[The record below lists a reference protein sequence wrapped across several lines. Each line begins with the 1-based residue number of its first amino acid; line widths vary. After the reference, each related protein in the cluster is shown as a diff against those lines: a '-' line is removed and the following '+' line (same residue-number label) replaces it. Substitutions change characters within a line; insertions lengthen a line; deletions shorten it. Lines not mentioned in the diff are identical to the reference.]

1 MGKNS
6 NKRLIE
12 TIVISGLGVAI
23 GYIINFL
30 VTPYITEHLGVEAYG
45 FVSIANSVVSYAG
58 ILTIALTSFI
68 VRFISVS
75 YHENKISEAKSYFS
89 SSVYACVLLSV
100 VILAVSFLMI
110 WKLEYLLNIPDQ
122 LVVSVKILFLVVF
135 LNFVVNTCSTPY
147 NTAAYIKNR
156 LDLVGILKIVGKI
169 IEAIIIAALFFFLPP
184 EVWYVALGA
193 LVSTLLVFFGC
204 LLMTKKLT
212 PELKFAK
219 LYVSKNKI
227 IILVKN
233 GVWDAF
239 NQLGNVLNSGLDLI
253 IANLMLTGVE
263 TGQIA
268 IVKTVGTIFS
278 TLFQTVYQPF
288 QPTLLKS
295 YADGSGKSF
304 LKEMSKAM
312 RICGFFGALA
322 FAGFVAL
329 GKLYYQLWMPT
340 QDSDMLLILTII
352 TVMNNITDS
361 ILRPVYYVSTLT
373 VKNKIPCWV
382 TIAGGVLND
391 ISMYFLIKYT
401 NMGIYAVVITT
412 AVIMISINLFFNPI
426 YAAKCLNMSSGFFYK
441 ILTRHIFG
449 TIVMTA
455 VFKIISNIF
464 SPSTWLGLIFVAL
477 TMCVI
482 GLIIYFYIM
491 CNSKEREHAYRYL
504 KIKLGRIGG
513 K

>member
-1 MGKNS
+1 M
-6 NKRLIE
+6 
-12 TIVISGLGVAI
+12 
-23 GYIINFL
+23 
-30 VTPYITEHLGVEAYG
+30 
-45 FVSIANSVVSYAG
+45 VSYAG

-268 IVKTVGTIFS
+268 IVKTVGTIFPPCFKRYIS
-278 TLFQTVYQPF
+278 LFSRRC
-288 QPTLLKS
+288 LK
-295 YADGSGKSF
+295 
-304 LKEMSKAM
+304 
-312 RICGFFGALA
+312 
-322 FAGFVAL
+322 V
-329 GKLYYQLWMPT
+329 
-340 QDSDMLLILTII
+340 ML
-352 TVMNNITDS
+352 TD
-361 ILRPVYYVSTLT
+361 REKVS
-373 VKNKIPCWV
+373 
-382 TIAGGVLND
+382 
-391 ISMYFLIKYT
+391 
-401 NMGIYAVVITT
+401 
-412 AVIMISINLFFNPI
+412 
-426 YAAKCLNMSSGFFYK
+426 
-441 ILTRHIFG
+441 
-449 TIVMTA
+449 
-455 VFKIISNIF
+455 
-464 SPSTWLGLIFVAL
+464 
-477 TMCVI
+477 
-482 GLIIYFYIM
+482 
-491 CNSKEREHAYRYL
+491 
-504 KIKLGRIGG
+504 
-513 K
+513 